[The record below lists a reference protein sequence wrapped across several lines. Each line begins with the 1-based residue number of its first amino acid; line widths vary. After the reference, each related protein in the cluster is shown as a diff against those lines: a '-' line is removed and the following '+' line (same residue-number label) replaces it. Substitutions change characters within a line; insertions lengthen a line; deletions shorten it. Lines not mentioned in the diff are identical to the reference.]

1 MEETDQSSHDIAAA
15 AAADETLERKHAA
28 MLERLSNRHLS
39 RLSGKPDS
47 NSATSFESTQ
57 SFLTQFS
64 QSKLSIE
71 SHLSRIR
78 ENADP
83 NRKPDLESISLE
95 ISSLE
100 KLVAENSYFLP
111 PYEVRTCLNTIAQL
125 RQSVDDVTSLVI
137 PKKKFSFKNKPSK
150 KATTVPAEKEVVLSE
165 PEIKLNVGL
174 EKLGFRDLN
183 AAPGFRDRDNE
194 VLVKE
199 FNRTESTG
207 QNGEFTLSNLRD
219 CEVRLKGRLR
229 ALFMDKLINC
239 KVYVGAVMGSVLI
252 EGAEGCVF
260 VLASHQIRIH
270 NAKNCDFYLR
280 VRSRPIIEDSNGV
293 RFAPY
298 CLSYQGIEKDL
309 TEANLGEET
318 GNWMNV
324 DDFRWLRAVQ
334 SPNWS
339 VLPENERIGM
349 VDVSN
354 VGNVD

>member
-1 MEETDQSSHDIAAA
+1 
-15 AAADETLERKHAA
+15 

-39 RLSGKPDS
+39 RLSDNLDPS
-47 NSATSFESTQ
+47 SAPTSESTQ
-57 SFLTQFS
+57 TFLAQFS
-64 QSKLSIE
+64 QSKLAIE
-71 SHLSRIR
+71 SRLSEIR
-78 ENADP
+78 QRPDP
-83 NRKPDLESISLE
+83 TRKRDLESISLE
-95 ISSLE
+95 TSALA

-111 PYEVRTCLNTIAQL
+111 PYEVRTCLNTIDQL
-125 RQSVDDVTSLVI
+125 KQSVDDVTSLVI

-150 KATTVPAEKEVVLSE
+150 KSTPMPDQKEALPLSE
-165 PEIKLNVGL
+165 PEMKPNLGL
-174 EKLGFRDLN
+174 EKLGFMELKSG
-183 AAPGFRDRDNE
+183 PGFRNMENE

-199 FNRTESTG
+199 FNKTDPE
-207 QNGEFTLSNLRD
+207 D
-219 CEVRLKGRLR
+219 CEVRLKGCLR

-270 NAKNCDFYLR
+270 NAKSCDFYLR
-280 VRSRPIIEDSNGV
+280 LRSRPIIEDSSGV

-298 CLSYQGIEKDL
+298 RLSYGGIEKDL

-339 VLPENERIGM
+339 ILPENERIGM
-349 VDVSN
+349 VDISN
-354 VGNVD
+354 FDC